1 MRYVIIGNSAA
12 AIGAVEGIRTVD
24 KDGDITIVS
33 NESHHTYSRPLIS
46 YLLCGQT
53 TKEKMKYRPDSFYDD
68 NGCTVFFGTE
78 CEKIN
83 EIIPRFG
90 KRESSCG
97 CLKPAYRN

>member
-68 NGCTVFFGTE
+68 NGCTVFSERNVKKLT
-78 CEKIN
+78 
-83 EIIPRFG
+83 
-90 KRESSCG
+90 KRNKPSRCQTAENFPTTG
-97 CLKPAYRN
+97 C